1 MKSFALDSN
10 NNLII
15 SDRITT
21 KSGVNAIKQDIKTL
35 LLMFFNEY
43 PFDRRKGIDFID
55 LTLRNNRVALKEA
68 IIKRLLQDARIKNIK
83 NLDLQNENGKI
94 SITAEIYTSEGV
106 INV

>member
-43 PFDRRKGIDFID
+43 PFDRRKGIDWID

>member
-43 PFDRRKGIDFID
+43 PFDRRKGIDWID
-55 LTLRNNRVALKEA
+55 VTLRNNRVALKEA

-83 NLDLQNENGKI
+83 NLNLQNENGKI

>member
-43 PFDRRKGIDFID
+43 PFDRRKGIDWID
-55 LTLRNNRVALKEA
+55 LTLKNNRVALKEA

-83 NLDLQNENGKI
+83 NLNLQNENGKI

>member
-1 MKSFALDSN
+1 MKSFALDSK

-43 PFDRRKGIDFID
+43 PFDRRKGIDWID

-83 NLDLQNENGKI
+83 NLNLQNENGKI

>member
-43 PFDRRKGIDFID
+43 PFDRRKGIDWID

-83 NLDLQNENGKI
+83 NLNLQNENGKI

>member
-15 SDRITT
+15 SDRITI

-43 PFDRRKGIDFID
+43 PFDRRKGIDWID

-83 NLDLQNENGKI
+83 NLNLQNENGKI

>member
-1 MKSFALDSN
+1 MKSFALDSK

-43 PFDRRKGIDFID
+43 PFDRRKGIDWID
-55 LTLRNNRVALKEA
+55 VTLRNNRVALKEA

-83 NLDLQNENGKI
+83 NLNLQNENGKI

>member
-43 PFDRRKGIDFID
+43 PFDRRKGIDWID
-55 LTLRNNRVALKEA
+55 LKLRNNRVALKEA

-83 NLDLQNENGKI
+83 NLNLQNENGKI

>member
-43 PFDRRKGIDFID
+43 PFDRRKGIDWID
-55 LTLRNNRVALKEA
+55 VTLRNNRVALKKA

>member
-10 NNLII
+10 NNLIV
-15 SDRITT
+15 SNKITT

-43 PFDRRKGIDFID
+43 PFDRRKGIDWID

-68 IIKRLLQDARIKNIK
+68 IIKRLLQDTRIKNIK

>member
-43 PFDRRKGIDFID
+43 PFDRRKGIDWID
-55 LTLRNNRVALKEA
+55 VTLRNNRVALKEA

>member
-10 NNLII
+10 NNLIV
-15 SDRITT
+15 SNKITT

-35 LLMFFNEY
+35 LLMFSGEY
-43 PFDRRKGIDFID
+43 PFDRRKGIDWID

-68 IIKRLLQDARIKNIK
+68 IIKRLLQDTRIKNIK

-94 SITAEIYTSEGV
+94 SITAEIYTSEGI

>member
-15 SDRITT
+15 SNRITT

-43 PFDRRKGIDFID
+43 PFDRRKGIDWID

>member
-15 SDRITT
+15 SDKITT

-43 PFDRRKGIDFID
+43 PFDRRKGIDWID

-83 NLDLQNENGKI
+83 NLNLQNENGKI